1 MVRTGAYAYI
11 NYGYENTFGGTASAI
26 TNSFGQRTAISGLT
40 LTTNKI
46 ALGKLGQVDPTAFAY
61 GTQNGTLGI
70 NFVLG
75 DITSHKIFKSIL
87 GSASGAGTSGNPYI
101 YGSATEGAATKSLI
115 GNTFT
120 TEIGFQG
127 ETDTMVRTLKGCV
140 ANSLSMSTS
149 IGGTVDCSVDAVY
162 GKEDAPS
169 TSGFSDDATENS
181 QPFTFAHGSLKIGGS
196 IIAELQEA
204 DINFSQNGDL
214 LYSIGDQQS
223 VAGIKRSLDISGR
236 FRASWKNDNL
246 IDQLILQLKGS
257 TYKETVESM
266 GTPELELVFTNGA
279 SSAKSITITGYGL
292 GINDHAVSGL
302 EPVEPVFEEINW
314 QVKRAKITVV
324 DQ

>member
-140 ANSLSMSTS
+140 TNSLAISTS
-149 IGGTVDCSVDAVY
+149 IGGTVDCSCDIVY

-169 TSGFSDDATENS
+169 TSGFSDDSTENS

-196 IIAELQEA
+196 TIAEVQDVDMTIA
-204 DINFSQNGDL
+204 QNSDL
-214 LYSIGDQQS
+214 LYELGSQQS
-223 VAGIKRSLDISGR
+223 VAGIKRSLDITGR
-236 FRASWKNDNL
+236 FRSSWKNDDM
-246 IDQLILQLKGS
+246 IDQLILQLKG
-257 TYKETVESM
+257 TGYKETVANL
-266 GTPELELVFTNGA
+266 GTPELELFFTNGA
-279 SSAKSITITGYGL
+279 SSAKTLKVTGYGL
-292 GINDHAVSGL
+292 GLNDHAVTGL
-302 EPVEPVFEEINW
+302 EPVEPVFEELNW
-314 QVKRAKITVV
+314 QVKRIKVEAV